1 MDLST
6 YSFLC
11 VMIET
16 VWLLFGLDINDLEQ
30 LCKTCFRREVRSVN
44 FDMSQFDSYREDN
57 RREVKKAQGGIPLSL
72 WETYSAFANCYG
84 GVIILG
90 VKENK
95 DGSWQM
101 TGLENASK
109 LRKDFWDTIN
119 NKNKVSVNLLTDND
133 VEIFEENSGV
143 IMVIH
148 VPKAKREQKPVYI
161 NGDMFSGT
169 FRRNWEG
176 DYHCGRG
183 EVLAMLRDQPE
194 ETTDMKI
201 LQDMP
206 LDVLNS
212 ETVHAY
218 RNRHMAYR
226 TEHVWERLSDEEYL
240 ERIGAAKLSARDHTL
255 HPTAAGLLM
264 FGEEYKILYEF
275 PEYFLDYREDLDP
288 TIRWTDRLQSSSGDW
303 TGNLFDFFFRVYGK
317 IVKDLKIPFKLEG
330 ITRIDDTPVHK
341 ALREALA
348 NCIVNTDFY
357 FPRGIVIR
365 KDTESIVMEN
375 PGSIRTGK
383 QQMLKGGISDP
394 RNKALMKMF
403 NLIGIGERAGS
414 GVPDIYAVWDSQGW
428 KEPEVV
434 EEYGPD
440 RTVLKLSFVKSVDKK
455 ALIKSADKKALI
467 KSADKKKLTNKTRQ
481 QLEKII
487 EWMELNRE
495 YRIAE
500 IAEFLGVKET
510 RARQLV
516 RELIRLKKIE
526 AMGENKGRRYR
537 KIV

>member
-1 MDLST
+1 M
-6 YSFLC
+6 
-11 VMIET
+11 
-16 VWLLFGLDINDLEQ
+16 
-30 LCKTCFRREVRSVN
+30 N

-57 RREVKKAQGGIPLSL
+57 RREVKKAKGGLPNSL

-95 DGSWQM
+95 DGSWYM
-101 TGLENASK
+101 TGLDNAAK

-119 NKNKVSVNLLTDND
+119 NKNKVSANLLTDHD
-133 VEIFEENSGV
+133 VEIFEENDGI

-176 DYHCGRG
+176 DYHCDRG

-194 ETTDMKI
+194 ETADMKI
-201 LQDMP
+201 LQDMS
-206 LDVLNS
+206 LEVLNS
-212 ETVHAY
+212 ETVRAY

-226 TEHVWERLSDEEYL
+226 TEHVWERLSDEAYL
-240 ERIGAAKLSARDHTL
+240 ERIGAAKMSVRDHTL

-275 PEYFLDYREDLDP
+275 PEYFLDYREVLDP

-303 TGNLFDFFFRVYGK
+303 TGNVFDFFFRVYGK
-317 IVKDLKIPFKLEG
+317 LVKDLKIPFKLDG
-330 ITRIDDTPVHK
+330 ITRVDDTPVHK

-365 KDTESIVMEN
+365 KDADSIVMEN

-383 QQMLKGGISDP
+383 AQMLKGGISDP

-414 GVPDIYAVWDSQGW
+414 GVPDIYSVWEQQGW
-428 KEPEVV
+428 EQPEVI

-440 RTVLKLSFVKSVDKK
+440 RTILKLSFVKKAAIKNGDKK
-455 ALIKSADKKALI
+455 AAIKNG
-467 KSADKKKLTNKTRQ
+467 DKKKVTKKTEQ
-481 QLEKII
+481 QLERILAYMILGQEYKTS
-487 EWMELNRE
+487 EL
-495 YRIAE
+495 AE
-500 IAEFLGVKET
+500 VIGVKES
-510 RARQLV
+510 RARALV
-516 RELIRLKKIE
+516 NELVKSGRIKAEGK
-526 AMGENKGRRYR
+526 NKGRRYR
-537 KIV
+537 LK

>member
-1 MDLST
+1 M
-6 YSFLC
+6 
-11 VMIET
+11 
-16 VWLLFGLDINDLEQ
+16 
-30 LCKTCFRREVRSVN
+30 N
-44 FDMSQFDSYREDN
+44 FNMSQFDFYREDN
-57 RREVKKAQGGIPLSL
+57 RREVKKAKGGLPVSL

-95 DGSWQM
+95 DRSWLM
-101 TGLENASK
+101 TGLENAAK

-119 NKNKVSVNLLTDND
+119 NKNKVSVNLLADND
-133 VEIFEENSGV
+133 VGVYEENNSV

-161 NGDMFSGT
+161 NGDIFNGT

-176 DYHCGRG
+176 DYHCGRS

-194 ETTDMKI
+194 ETADMKI
-201 LQDMP
+201 LEDVP
-206 LDVLNS
+206 LDVLNT

-226 TEHVWERLSDEEYL
+226 REHVWERLNDGEYL
-240 ERIGAAKLSARDHTL
+240 ERIGAAKMYAKDRTL

-264 FGEEYKILYEF
+264 FGEEYKISYEF
-275 PEYFLDYREDLDP
+275 PEYFLDYREVLDP

-317 IVKDLKIPFKLEG
+317 LVKDLKIPFRLEG
-330 ITRIDDTPVHK
+330 ITRVDDTPVHK

-348 NCIVNTDFY
+348 NCLVNTDFY

-365 KDTESIVMEN
+365 KDADSIVMEN

-383 QQMLKGGISDP
+383 AQMLKGGISDP

-414 GVPDIYAVWDSQGW
+414 GVPDIYSVWEQQGW
-428 KEPEVV
+428 KQPEVI
-434 EEYGPD
+434 EEYSPD
-440 RTVLKLSFVKSVDKK
+440 RTILKLSLLRKVAIKSGDKK
-455 ALIKSADKKALI
+455 MAIKSG
-467 KSADKKKLTNKTRQ
+467 DKKKVTKKTEQ
-481 QLEKII
+481 QLEHILKY
-487 EWMELNRE
+487 MAPDQE
-495 YRIAE
+495 YKTSE
-500 IAEFLGVKET
+500 IAEVLGVKES
-510 RARQLV
+510 RARVLV
-516 RELIRLKKIE
+516 SELVKTGKIE
-526 AMGENKGRRYR
+526 AVGKNKGRRYR
-537 KIV
+537 LK